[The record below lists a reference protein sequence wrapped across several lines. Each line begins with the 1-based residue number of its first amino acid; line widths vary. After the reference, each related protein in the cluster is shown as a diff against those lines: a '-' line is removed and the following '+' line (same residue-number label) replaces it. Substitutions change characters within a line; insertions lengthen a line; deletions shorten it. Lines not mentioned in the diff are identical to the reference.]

1 MSRKPETTFSRR
13 IRDLKKLNKSYYFQ
27 SIESMTSRGIA
38 DIFTVIKGRSF
49 WLEIKV
55 NHGKK
60 VSKNIGLSKYQ
71 IAWQLVLIKH
81 GGYCFNLLLVPTQR
95 VVKTYR
101 IEPSGLRELATY
113 PDTEAGL
120 CTALEDLAE
129 LVE

>member
-27 SIESMTSRGIA
+27 SIETSTSRGVA
-38 DIFTVIKGRSF
+38 DVFTIIKGRSF

-71 IAWQLVLIKH
+71 QAWQLILNKH
-81 GGYCFNLLLVPTQR
+81 GGHCFNLLLVPTQR

-113 PDTEAGL
+113 QDTEAGL
-120 CTALEDLAE
+120 CTALEDLAG